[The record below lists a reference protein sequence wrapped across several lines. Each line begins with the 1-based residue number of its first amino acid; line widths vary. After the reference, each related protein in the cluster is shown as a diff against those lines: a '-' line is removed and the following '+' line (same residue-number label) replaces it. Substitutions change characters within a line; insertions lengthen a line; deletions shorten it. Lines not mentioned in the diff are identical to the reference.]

1 MNTLRSDSR
10 RRERRWVPPALI
22 GVALVVIAGLVGFG
36 WLGQRMAHGY
46 LHPRRILPASDPAA
60 FAIDYQDITL
70 VTSDGMSLAA
80 WYTPP
85 QNGIV
90 ILAAHGHAS
99 ARLADV
105 HAMFASHGY
114 GVLSWD
120 FRAHG
125 ASGGDFTSLGYF
137 EQRDVA
143 AALDY
148 ARSQLGIDHVA
159 IWGQSMGAAT
169 ALLFAAEEPDIEAVI
184 ADSAYTSLAETI
196 DTAVPIAVLRPFIRP
211 FAEAEAGVSAD
222 SVRPIDAIARLA
234 PRPVFLIDNEF
245 DEVVP
250 PHSGQ
255 RLYAAAGDPKVYWL
269 IRGAGH
275 VRGRLL
281 EPDEY
286 EARVLEFLR
295 ATFEP

>member
-1 MNTLRSDSR
+1 MNTPLPPSP
-10 RRERRWVPPALI
+10 RRERRWPRRALI
-22 GVALVVIAGLVGFG
+22 AVVVVLVAALAAFG
-36 WLGQRMAHGY
+36 WLGQRMAYGY
-46 LHPRRILPASDPAA
+46 LHPRRVLPSSSPAA
-60 FAIDYQDITL
+60 FGIDYQDVTL
-70 VTSDGMSLAA
+70 TTSDGVSLAA

-90 ILAAHGHAS
+90 VLAAHGHAS

-125 ASGGDFTSLGYF
+125 ASGGEFTSLGYY

-143 AALDY
+143 AAFDY
-148 ARSQLGIDHVA
+148 ARAQPDVAHVA

-169 ALLFAAEEPDIEAVI
+169 AILAAAEQPAIEAVI
-184 ADSAYTSLAETI
+184 ADSAYTSLSETI
-196 DTAVPIAVLRPFIRP
+196 DTAVPIAILRPFIRP

-222 SVRPIDAIARLA
+222 TVRPIDAVARLA
-234 PRPVFLIDNEF
+234 PRPVFLIDNEL
-245 DEVVP
+245 DDVVP

-255 RLYAAAGDPKVYWL
+255 RLYDAAGDPKVYWL

-275 VRGRLL
+275 VGGRLL

-286 EARVLEFLR
+286 ETRVLEFLR
-295 ATFEP
+295 ATFER

>member
-1 MNTLRSDSR
+1 MKTPVLVSR
-10 RRERRWVPPALI
+10 RPEHRWLRR
-22 GVALVVIAGLVGFG
+22 VVIVGAVAVVAILTALG
-36 WLGQRMAHGY
+36 WLGQRMAFGY
-46 LHPRRILPASDPAA
+46 LHPRRVMPSSSPAA
-60 FAIDYQDITL
+60 YGINYEDVTL
-70 VTSDGMSLAA
+70 TTSDGVSLAA

-90 ILAAHGHAS
+90 ILAAHGHAA

-125 ASGGDFTSLGYF
+125 ASGGDLTSLGYF

-143 AALDY
+143 AALDF
-148 ARSQLGIDHVA
+148 ANAQPGVTHIA

-169 ALLFAAEEPDIEAVI
+169 AILAAAEQPAIEAVI

-222 SVRPIDAIARLA
+222 DVRPIDAIARLA
-234 PRPVFLIDNEF
+234 PRPVFVIDNEL
-245 DEVVP
+245 DDVVP

-255 RLYAAAGDPKVYWL
+255 RLYDAAGDPKVYWL
-269 IRGAGH
+269 IHGAGH

-281 EPDEY
+281 EPEEY

-295 ATFEP
+295 ATFER

>member
-1 MNTLRSDSR
+1 MKTPLFLRPRPGRLWVR
-10 RRERRWVPPALI
+10 RAMIV
-22 GVALVVIAGLVGFG
+22 VAVMVVAGLTAFG
-36 WLGQRMAHGY
+36 WLGQRMAYGY
-46 LHPRRILPASDPAA
+46 LHPRRVMPASNPAA
-60 FAIDYQDITL
+60 YGIDYQDVTL
-70 VTSDGMSLAA
+70 TTRDGVSLNA

-85 QNGIV
+85 QNDIV
-90 ILAAHGHAS
+90 VLAAHGHAS

-105 HAMFASHGY
+105 HAMFATHGY

-148 ARSQLGIDHVA
+148 ARSQPGVNHVA
-159 IWGQSMGAAT
+159 IWGQSMGAST
-169 ALLFAAEEPDIEAVI
+169 ALLMAAGEPDIEAVI

-222 SVRPIDAIARLA
+222 QVRPIDAIAQLA
-234 PRPVFLIDNEF
+234 PRPVLIIDNEF

-250 PHSGQ
+250 PRSGQ
-255 RLYAAAGDPKVYWL
+255 RLYEAAGDPKVYWL
-269 IRGAGH
+269 IQDAGH

-281 EPDEY
+281 EPEEY

-295 ATFEP
+295 ATFKP

>member
-1 MNTLRSDSR
+1 M
-10 RRERRWVPPALI
+10 
-22 GVALVVIAGLVGFG
+22 GVAALTGFA
-36 WLGQRMAHGY
+36 WLGQRAASGY
-46 LHPRRILPASDPAA
+46 LHPRRMLPSSSPAA
-60 FAIDYQDITL
+60 YGIDYQDVTL
-70 VTSDGMSLAA
+70 TTRDGVSLAA

-90 ILAAHGHAS
+90 VLAAHGHAS

-105 HAMFASHGY
+105 HALFASHGY

-125 ASGGDFTSLGYF
+125 ASGGDFTSLGYY

-143 AALDY
+143 AAFDY
-148 ARSQLGIDHVA
+148 ATAQPGVAHIA
-159 IWGQSMGAAT
+159 IWGQSMGATT
-169 ALLFAAEEPDIEAVI
+169 AILAAAEQPALEAVI
-184 ADSAYTSLAETI
+184 ADSAYTSLSETI

-222 SVRPIDAIARLA
+222 SVRPIDVIARLA
-234 PRPVFLIDNEF
+234 PRPVFLIDNEL

-255 RLYAAAGDPKVYWL
+255 RLYDAAGDPKVYWL

-281 EPDEY
+281 EPEEY

-295 ATFEP
+295 ATFER